1 MTGILIGRGEETRRE
16 TEEEIETQ
24 TERHPENME
33 ERGATKSRDKR
44 TKIETEKGL
53 VLHMWGQR
61 HRPKDG
67 NRKRDEG
74 KQCSPNSL
82 GLLIQDEGY

>member
-1 MTGILIGRGEETRRE
+1 M
-16 TEEEIETQ
+16 ETQ

-33 ERGATKSRDKR
+33 ERGGAKSRDKW

-53 VLHMWGQR
+53 VLHMWGHR
-61 HRPKDG
+61 HRPKNG

-74 KQCSPNSL
+74 KQCSRHSL
-82 GLLIQDEGY
+82 GLLIQDGGY